1 MSLTFLLATA
11 LSFARAESPGQ
22 AMPGEVNPP
31 VTLAQVETVLDLCQG
46 TQLSL
51 SPSGRYIAAWRFRIS
66 VGDGP
71 VVFPL
76 DCLRSGSPCSG
87 WAIRSTSGVEGFLW
101 SRDDEGH
108 LIPGDGPVRR
118 FLPDEGVLS
127 IDRSTVL
134 ADAPDDVGRTGLVDD
149 GAGRWVARAEELG
162 DGYSLIGQSSWGG
175 AIHSALLD
183 RQTHRVVLADSGG
196 GLLETDVT
204 AHWAERITPAHDV
217 SGRLY
222 LTANGL
228 LHRQDGSD
236 FQPALP
242 LLYQPRPIIDASSG
256 ALVGGFSDHSIV
268 GLDGQVWDES
278 LLADLPSGLDRIES
292 VAFAAE
298 TGSVAVRLLRLDG
311 QSEIRLKQLDGGSR
325 RLECPAP
332 ERSQPPPQFGFT
344 LPPLE
349 PIIVA
354 PSLVENWGTEERPLP
369 VRRRIL
375 PGPARGTVLFWDGGP
390 GSTFAMGGAGSVEQ
404 RWLRLGFN
412 VAIIDGTGSHGIELG
427 RRLRQEQLSG
437 VLTDARDAARHVAR
451 SDLSGTPVVIQ
462 GTSFG
467 AIAAA
472 EMARR
477 LAELTPTAPPS
488 LLLVSPWLVYR
499 HPSDYSER
507 LDFGRGRLNIDYATR
522 SEVARFGGIR
532 SPDGRGYAD
541 QMADWRKGYAYG
553 GPVLAIFG
561 ATDAVSRSE
570 DLWPSARD
578 STQTRVLVV
587 LNRGHTQAEGS
598 EAAQTEL
605 QKWLE
610 RF

>member
-11 LSFARAESPGQ
+11 LSFSPAEVPSQ
-22 AMPGEVNPP
+22 ATPGEVNPP

-87 WAIRSTSGVEGFLW
+87 WAIRSTSGVEDFLW

-118 FLPDEGVLS
+118 FLPDEGGLLV
-127 IDRSTVL
+127 DRKTVL
-134 ADAPDDVGRTGLVDD
+134 ADAPDDVGRLGLVDD

-162 DGYSLIGQSSWGG
+162 DRYSLIGQSSWAGR
-175 AIHSALLD
+175 IHSALLD
-183 RQTHRVVLADSGG
+183 RESHRVVLADSTG
-196 GLLETDVT
+196 GLVETDVT

-222 LTANGL
+222 LTASGL

-242 LLYQPRPIIDASSG
+242 RLYQPRPIVDASTG

-268 GLDGQVWDES
+268 GLDGQAWDEG
-278 LLADLPSGLDRIES
+278 LFDDLPSGLDRIES
-292 VAFAAE
+292 VAFASA
-298 TGSVAVRLLRLDG
+298 TGSLAARLLRLDG
-311 QSEIRLKQLDGGSR
+311 QSEIRIRLHGGGSR

-332 ERSQPPPQFGFT
+332 ERLQPPSRFGFR

-349 PIIVA
+349 PIIA
-354 PSLVENWGTEERPLP
+354 ASSLVENWGTEERPLP
-369 VRRRIL
+369 VKRRIL
-375 PGPARGTVLFWDGGP
+375 SGSARGTVLFWDGGP

-412 VAIIDGTGSHGIELG
+412 VAIIDGAGSHGIELG
-427 RRLRQEQLSG
+427 RRLREEQLAG
-437 VLTDARDAARHVAR
+437 VLTDARDAARHVAS
-451 SDLSGTPVVIQ
+451 SDLSGTPLVIQ

-472 EMARR
+472 EMARS
-477 LAELTPTAPPS
+477 LADITPTTPPS
-488 LLLVSPWLVYR
+488 LLLVSPWLAYR
-499 HPSDYSER
+499 HPSVYSDR
-507 LDFGRGRLNIDYATR
+507 LEFGRGRLNIDYAAR
-522 SEVARFGGIR
+522 SEVATFGAIS

-541 QMADWRKGYAYG
+541 QMADWRQDYAYD

-570 DLWPSARD
+570 DLWPSAVA
-578 STQTRVLVV
+578 SFQTRVLVV
-587 LNRGHTQAEGS
+587 PNRGHTQAEGS
-598 EAAQTEL
+598 DAAQAGL

-610 RF
+610 PF